1 LTPKPVPDLIQ
12 IPKSVLDPEPLTL
25 EPKLTISPYHNQL
38 LDKGMQQYDSEMMF
52 QDWTLDGDKYQHM
65 IFQDHIQFSDYKWIE
80 VNGESL

>member
-38 LDKGMQQYDSEMMF
+38 LDKGMQQYNS
-52 QDWTLDGDKYQHM
+52 G
-65 IFQDHIQFSDYKWIE
+65 
-80 VNGESL
+80 